1 MFSVIPF
8 SVVKT
13 RIRAV
18 RERGVLVPIRVIT
31 ANRLIDGA
39 VVWRDDAGFW
49 LEAFDRAAV
58 SEDDD
63 TAVRMLSDAQADAA
77 AGLVISPYEVEIE
90 VLPAATSTVMTPIRL
105 RERIRAFGPS
115 VAPV

>member
-1 MFSVIPF
+1 M
-8 SVVKT
+8 
-13 RIRAV
+13 
-18 RERGVLVPIRVIT
+18 LVPTRVIT

-49 LEAFDRAAV
+49 FEAFDRAAV

-63 TAVRMLSDAQADAA
+63 TVARMLSGAQADAA
-77 AGLVISPYEVEIE
+77 AGLVIAPYEVEIE
-90 VLPAATSTVMTPIRL
+90 VLPAAASRVMAPIRL